1 MTRNDDLIGDRV
13 RITKNLERYPLPNAE
28 LIGRTGRRVNWK
40 SGPDGHT
47 THWLVEPDDS
57 ATSIERPVWIW
68 VKCLAVIE
76 GPERH
81 APSHAPQAD
90 DSAKNRTDSCSAP
103 PPTADD
109 GAFSAPEARAVSSGA
124 ERRTIPKALQFRVW
138 SRDSWHCRYCL
149 RPLFFAPTLR
159 ELERRA
165 PAHGYYHRNG
175 RDGAMLRLLQMG
187 WASADHFVPVT
198 DGGQNTEE
206 NLVAACMECNI
217 SRGDEPASSKARA
230 LKSIPPELRAL
241 HWDGFAAVYPALVAQ
256 PDEWCR
262 LIAQSLRSEPDGLAP
277 QV

>member
-13 RITKNLERYPLPNAE
+13 RITKHFERYPLPSAE
-28 LIGRTGRRVNWK
+28 LIGRTGRRIDWETG
-40 SGPDGHT
+40 SDGHT

-57 ATSIERPVWIW
+57 ATSIERPVWVW
-68 VKCLAVIE
+68 VRSLTVIDGAV
-76 GPERH
+76 RQ
-81 APSHAPQAD
+81 APTPAPRANV
-90 DSAKNRTDSCSAP
+90 SAGDRAVSCTTQ
-103 PPTADD
+103 PPTACGD
-109 GAFSAPEARAVSSGA
+109 ASSPPEACAVNTSADRRAIS
-124 ERRTIPKALQFRVW
+124 KALQFRVW
-138 SRDSWHCRYCL
+138 GRDSWHCRYCL

-159 ELERRA
+159 ELASRA

-175 RDGAMLRLLQMG
+175 RDGAMLRLLQMS

-198 DGGQNTEE
+198 HGGQNTEE

-241 HWDGFAAVYPALVAQ
+241 QWDGFAAVYPTLVAQ

-262 LIAQSLRSEPDGLAP
+262 IIARHLRSEPDCLDT